1 MFLSGK
7 ASEVVVDV
15 TRWRV
20 VMIVLWTIGIGGWM
34 DEGVHSLADSQDE
47 EVGEVED
54 LVLAEE
60 WSCVRARRL
69 VADEADDLFLE
80 F

>member
-7 ASEVVVDV
+7 ASGVVVDLA
-15 TRWRV
+15 RWRA
-20 VMIVLWTIGIGGWM
+20 VMIVLWAIGIGGWM
-34 DEGVHSLADSQDE
+34 DEGVHALADSQDE

-60 WSCVRARRL
+60 WSRVRAWGG
-69 VADEADDLFLE
+69 
-80 F
+80 